1 MKPRLRRS
9 GRRGRGKKKARPPRP
24 RFTKLPGDQAFAAS
38 FFHVRLGALV
48 TNPFFSAL
56 AVTRM

>member
-9 GRRGRGKKKARPPRP
+9 GRRGRGKEKRGHLGRASQN
-24 RFTKLPGDQAFAAS
+24 FPGDQAFAAS

-48 TNPFFSAL
+48 TSPFFSAL